1 MQGWMMMVDPTD
13 DGGIHIEGKRA
24 GGLSIE
30 AFVTANGRCHTLVV
44 QSSTATINSDLLR
57 TLTVN
62 TLLRRAVT
70 AVPGVQ
76 LPVERSAK
84 LSDALLKRVA
94 AAYNRGAQA
103 HPRPAPRKAVAELWL
118 ELARK
123 RGLYKKHPKDA
134 KVPASTVGRWIEAA
148 ADRGYLPKNPGQG
161 RARIVPQRSLTP
173 RGGRTTTPRSRKR
186 SLSPYSGSAG

>member
-1 MQGWMMMVDPTD
+1 MQGWMMIVEPTD
-13 DGGIHIEGKRA
+13 DGDIRIEGERA

-30 AFVTANGRCHTLVV
+30 ATVTAKGRCHTLVV
-44 QSSTATINSDLLR
+44 RSRTVAIDSGLLK
-57 TLTVN
+57 TLSLA

-76 LPVERSAK
+76 LPVERSSR

-94 AAYNRGAQA
+94 AAYNRGARA
-103 HPRPAPRKAVAELWL
+103 HPSRPRGAVAELWL

-123 RGLYKKHPKDA
+123 RDKNPPKDA
-134 KVPASTVGRWIEAA
+134 PASTVGRWIEAA

-161 RARIVPQRSLTP
+161 RARIVSQRS
-173 RGGRTTTPRSRKR
+173 RTPRSGRT
-186 SLSPYSGSAG
+186 AT